1 MVRDDG
7 TRTTAS
13 VARLVAM
20 EYCQTDSFNR
30 IVKHKDGNRY
40 NNDADNLLW
49 YISTKEKKQNLD
61 DSIDKFCVYLHTC
74 IANNKK
80 YIGITSQV
88 PEQRWANGKGY
99 HNIEFCKDIERYGW
113 KDGFLHEIL
122 FSNLTE
128 KEACNIESEYIK
140 TWDLQNPDIGYNV
153 AKGGL
158 QTTLGYRHTED
169 SKIKMSNA
177 LKERFKNKEN
187 HPWTNRKHKKESKDK
202 MKINNPNRKPVIS
215 VENNKEY
222 ISIKEATRQ
231 MNLKSKNSIII
242 ALKDNKRR
250 LVVIIGFIRRR
261 IKYMRDINRLDDF
274 YLQLCNIHKKSFPDM
289 REAQYMLNLLGW
301 INSTKKRDP
310 FFIETQEFLEYAKQY
325 ANSNSMWY
333 QGWDVL
339 NRKENDSGEN

>member
-1 MVRDDG
+1 MKQRERLLKRRRRRIKRIIENLSNYFISKNGEVINIKTNKVLSKTKTDYGYFVSLVRDDG

-20 EYCQTDSFNR
+20 EYCQIDSFNR

-40 NNDADNLLW
+40 NNNADNLLW
-49 YISTKEKKQNLD
+49 YISIKEKKQNLD

-113 KDGFLHEIL
+113 KDGFIHEIL

-140 TWDLQNPDIGYNV
+140 IWDLQNPDIGYNI

-187 HPWTNRKHKKESKDK
+187 HPWTNQKHKKESKDK

-242 ALKDNKRR
+242 ALKDNKKTAGGYHW
-250 LVVIIGFIRRR
+250 V
-261 IKYMRDINRLDDF
+261 Y
-274 YLQLCNIHKKSFPDM
+274 
-289 REAQYMLNLLGW
+289 
-301 INSTKKRDP
+301 
-310 FFIETQEFLEYAKQY
+310 
-325 ANSNSMWY
+325 
-333 QGWDVL
+333 
-339 NRKENDSGEN
+339 KEEN